1 MKFEHAYKEF
11 EIYVRNR
18 HKKQGF
24 YNLSHDFKCRVLPYF
39 NGLVI
44 SEISKQD
51 IIKWQNDILELNFSN
66 SYNKR
71 LYYVF
76 NSFLDYCV
84 LNDYIE
90 CNYLRVVGNF
100 PKHIE
105 EKKTDFY
112 TLKEFKK
119 FLKCVDDNV
128 YKAYFRLLFFTGLR
142 PSEAMALKFSD
153 LNGKYLTINKSIQR
167 KGKRDIDT
175 PKNSSS
181 IRIIVVDI
189 ITRIM
194 ILKLKALYYGCCD
207 DYFIFGGIKPLAPT
221 TIDRVKKRACEKAHL
236 RIITQHQF
244 RHSHATLLLSKGIL
258 INEVSRR
265 LGHSK
270 VSTTFDVY
278 THTNLFQEKRVLRTL
293 NFLNLKYMLKINI
306 FNYIKTLK

>member
-1 MKFEHAYKEF
+1 M
-11 EIYVRNR
+11 
-18 HKKQGF
+18 
-24 YNLSHDFKCRVLPYF
+24 SHDFKCRVLPYF

-44 SEISKQD
+44 SEISKQ
-51 IIKWQNDILELNFSN
+51 
-66 SYNKR
+66 
-71 LYYVF
+71 
-76 NSFLDYCV
+76 
-84 LNDYIE
+84 
-90 CNYLRVVGNF
+90 
-100 PKHIE
+100 
-105 EKKTDFY
+105 
-112 TLKEFKK
+112 
-119 FLKCVDDNV
+119 
-128 YKAYFRLLFFTGLR
+128 
-142 PSEAMALKFSD
+142 
-153 LNGKYLTINKSIQR
+153 
-167 KGKRDIDT
+167 
-175 PKNSSS
+175 
-181 IRIIVVDI
+181 DI

-293 NFLNLKYMLKINI
+293 NFLNFKYMLKINI